1 MRRHVVL
8 IGLPGAGKST
18 VGRMVAERLDAPF
31 EDVDVEIER
40 REHEAIGVIFTLRGE
55 ETFRRLE
62 REEMARALDA
72 PPGVIA
78 AGGGWAAEPG
88 NVEAARERALVVHLA
103 ADPEDAA
110 VRIAGTAVRPLLTGN
125 PRERLRVLA
134 DARAESYARADAEVD
149 TTGRTPDEVAAEVVR
164 LARSGAG
171 W

>member
-1 MRRHVVL
+1 ML

-18 VGRMVAERLDAPF
+18 VGRIVSDTLNAPF

-40 REHEAIGVIFTLRGE
+40 REHEKIGVIFALRGE

-62 REEMARALDA
+62 RDEMSRVLDE

-88 NVEAARERALVVHLA
+88 NLETARERALIIHLA
-103 ADPEDAA
+103 TDPDHAAD
-110 VRIAGTAVRPLLTGN
+110 RIAGTAVRPLLAGN
-125 PRERLRVLA
+125 PKERLRVLA
-134 DARAESYARADAEVD
+134 DARGESYAKADVAVE
-149 TTGRTPDEVAAEVVR
+149 TTGRTPDDIAADVVR
-164 LARSGAG
+164 LARFHAG